1 MKYFGTFLLYFTLG
15 GLSAQGETEVY
26 LLALTKDL
34 DSPINISHNP
44 GYDNQ
49 PSFWDNDHLLYT
61 RTRTGQTDIVRYNLN
76 SKKTEWLC
84 DTSQGSEYSP
94 LRIPDSEAFSAIRLD
109 TTGFQRLY
117 RYTEDGKSELLFSP
131 LKIGYHHWVSD
142 NTLLCT
148 VLVEDYM
155 NLMLVQ
161 PNSSAKLIT
170 EKVGRSLHR
179 IPKSSQLSF
188 IQQKEGRSILSSIDL
203 TTQNI
208 QTLLPLPEGVQDV
221 AWLASGTLIFGQGN
235 TLFQWDPNTS
245 SGIQVWKKLSRI
257 NNISRLALSPNGKLL
272 ALVGNE

>member
-15 GLSAQGETEVY
+15 GLWAQGETEVY
-26 LLALTKDL
+26 LLDLTKDL

-84 DTSQGSEYSP
+84 DTPQGSEYSP

-117 RYTEDGKSELLFSP
+117 RYTEDGKSELFFSP

-148 VLVEDYM
+148 VLVEDHM

-221 AWLASGTLIFGQGN
+221 AWLASGTLIFAQGN